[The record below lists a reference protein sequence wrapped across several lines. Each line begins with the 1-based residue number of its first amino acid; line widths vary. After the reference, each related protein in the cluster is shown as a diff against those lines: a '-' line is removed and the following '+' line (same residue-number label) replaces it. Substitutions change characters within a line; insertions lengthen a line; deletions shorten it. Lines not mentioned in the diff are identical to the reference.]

1 MSYLNHFSAW
11 LPIGHLPLHLQEF
24 TGALREEDTDQ
35 GVHVGAQFEVALLL
49 SETCY
54 TARGVG
60 EEVITFKGVSY
71 LMLPVVSGPLYVAL
85 L

>member
-1 MSYLNHFSAW
+1 M
-11 LPIGHLPLHLQEF
+11 
-24 TGALREEDTDQ
+24 
-35 GVHVGAQFEVALLL
+35 GAQFEVALLL